1 MALYDEYTMK
11 NGSVLVAVNG
21 YDGEEDFYA
30 MHDLINQLLQ
40 PEDSGYSVDSM
51 CVGGYLKK
59 DGILVR
65 TSSESPYD
73 CCSFFYNPTKMTPDE
88 AAKVRS
94 WIDTVVEKLHEVR
107 PREI

>member
-11 NGSVLVAVNG
+11 NGSVLVTVNG

-51 CVGGYLKK
+51 CVGGYLTK
-59 DGILVR
+59 DSILIR

-73 CCSFFYNPTKMTPDE
+73 CCSFFYNPTKMTADE
-88 AAKVRS
+88 AAKARS
-94 WIDTVVEKLHEVR
+94 WIDTVIEKLHEVR
-107 PREI
+107 PR

>member
-11 NGSVLVAVNG
+11 NGSVLVTVNG

-59 DGILVR
+59 DNILIR

-73 CCSFFYNPTKMTPDE
+73 CCSFFYNPTKMTADE
-88 AAKVRS
+88 AAKARS
-94 WIDTVVEKLHEVR
+94 WIDTVIKKLHEVR
-107 PREI
+107 PR